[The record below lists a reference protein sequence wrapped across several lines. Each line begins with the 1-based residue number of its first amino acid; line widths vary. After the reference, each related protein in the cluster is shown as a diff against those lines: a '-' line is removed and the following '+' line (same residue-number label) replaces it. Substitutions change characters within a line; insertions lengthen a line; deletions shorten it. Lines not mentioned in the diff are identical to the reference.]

1 MNRETFEAINRD
13 LYASFA
19 ADCYAGELRD
29 PAVDG
34 LVHRVIEHVT
44 DTLTLDQAEFL
55 HNKAILEENLRGTG
69 MSSFDLGATF

>member
-13 LYASFA
+13 LYESFA

-29 PAVDG
+29 PVVDG

-44 DTLTLDQAEFL
+44 GTLTLDQAEFL
-55 HNKAILEENLRGTG
+55 HNKARLEVTLRPIG
-69 MSSFDLGATF
+69 MSPFDPGATY